1 MMEYESATIENLL
14 QCAGIE
20 ITLERVARIA
30 AGNCTEDQN
39 YSKAAICN
47 MVVEP

>member
-1 MMEYESATIENLL
+1 MMEYETATKENLV
-14 QCAGIE
+14 QCLLGIE

-30 AGNCTEDQN
+30 AGNCTDQN